1 MAENG
6 NQDLAQMLEEGEE
19 QHEHENPPPPAGA
32 VAAPDV
38 DGLAAAAAGLQLD
51 GNAEADAAQARQI
64 RFWYGLAQPNTNL
77 TFEMFEIMYKHDTD
91 QACEF
96 VQAQMA
102 QSRPSNDSVAAKS
115 FDAAKVLSKA
125 SPNGQLQ
132 TGDKA
137 KDNPKDILAWLA
149 ACKLWLVLQGVP
161 QALMFCIAF
170 FCCLSADARAMVF
183 PQLKDCSDPEQLMDG
198 SWTWAH
204 FSNGVLGSALG
215 GRQETDLQLFYEC
228 LSVHSDV
235 HKPDTMGTV
244 AKLESIWSRMQQ
256 QFCDLIKICFVHR
269 AVHSK
274 LKDLIA
280 YTEDMKPW
288 VCFADF
294 RANLVNHATPFD

>member
-1 MAENG
+1 
-6 NQDLAQMLEEGEE
+6 
-19 QHEHENPPPPAGA
+19 
-32 VAAPDV
+32 
-38 DGLAAAAAGLQLD
+38 
-51 GNAEADAAQARQI
+51 
-64 RFWYGLAQPNTNL
+64 
-77 TFEMFEIMYKHDTD
+77 
-91 QACEF
+91 
-96 VQAQMA
+96 MA
-102 QSRPSNDSVAAKS
+102 QSRPSNDQAAAKS

-170 FCCLSADARAMVF
+170 FSCLSADARAMVF

-256 QFCDLIKICFVHR
+256 QFCDLMKICLVHR

-280 YTEDMKPW
+280 YTADMKPW

-294 RANLVNHATPFD
+294 RANLVNHATPFDKQIARTAGRQPGNGGNGNGNARDRRNRNRGAPPRQPFKPIGGVQKHNGKGKSKPKVTGKREPLTCYGCGEKGHIQRNCPKESEQQT